1 MKSTWTVKSLGEI
14 SSVGSGN
21 SAPQDPA
28 AFQKGVYPFFRTSD
42 VGKIKNGHIS
52 SSADYLNKSGAGKLT
67 KFNASSILFPKCG
80 ASVYLNHRVMMDVD
94 GFVSSHL
101 AVITPNKSVVVP
113 TFLLYYLYSVDSADL
128 IQNNDYPTLKIPQIS
143 NIRVPVPP
151 ISEQRRIVG
160 ILDAAFE
167 KIDAVQ
173 RNAERNLAKAKEL
186 FQRVLDE
193 EMTPK
198 KGWENS
204 ALTEVCS
211 HIVDCPHSTPKKV
224 SFPTEYPCI
233 RTSELKNGHIAW
245 ETMQYLNEEE
255 YQKRIKRLAPAAGDI
270 VYGREGTFGD
280 AVCLPNSHKFS
291 LGQRTMLFRPDRGK
305 IDSLYLLYF
314 IISNHVYSQIQNNG
328 CGVGHVNVKDIKKF
342 RIFYPASTDVQKKI
356 ADKIE
361 FTYQKIQEQTNLF
374 LTVLSESNELKQQ
387 ILAKAF
393 NGEL

>member
-1 MKSTWTVKSLGEI
+1 MKRGWVVSPIEDLHKTITPPAKIRST
-14 SSVGSGN
+14 
-21 SAPQDPA
+21 
-28 AFQKGVYPFFRTSD
+28 
-42 VGKIKNGHIS
+42 
-52 SSADYLNKSGAGKLT
+52 DYQESGAYPIVSQDAKEINGYWDKAADL
-67 KFNASSILFPKCG
+67 
-80 ASVYLNHRVMMDVD
+80 VHVD
-94 GFVSSHL
+94 NN
-101 AVITPNKSVVVP
+101 AVICFGDHTKVVKFIDFDFVQGADGLKILLPNKQIYP
-113 TFLLYYLYSVDSADL
+113 RFFYYGLLNTHFRDL
-128 IQNNDYPTLKIPQIS
+128 GYARHYKLLKKQLMPYPES
-143 NIRVPVPP
+143 F
-151 ISEQRRIVG
+151 SEQKRIVG
-160 ILDAAFE
+160 ILDAAFG

-173 RNAERNLAKAKEL
+173 RNAERNLANAKEL

-233 RTSELKNGHIAW
+233 RTSELRNGHIAW
-245 ETMQYLNEEE
+245 ETMQYLEEEE
-255 YQKRIKRLAPAAGDI
+255 YQKRIKRLAPTAGDI

-280 AVCLPNSHKFS
+280 AVCLPNTHKFS

-342 RIFYPASTDVQKKI
+342 RIFYPASIDVQRKT
-356 ADKIE
+356 ANKIE
-361 FTYQKIQEQTNLF
+361 FTYRKIQEQINLF
-374 LTVLSESNELKQQ
+374 LTVLSASNELKQQ